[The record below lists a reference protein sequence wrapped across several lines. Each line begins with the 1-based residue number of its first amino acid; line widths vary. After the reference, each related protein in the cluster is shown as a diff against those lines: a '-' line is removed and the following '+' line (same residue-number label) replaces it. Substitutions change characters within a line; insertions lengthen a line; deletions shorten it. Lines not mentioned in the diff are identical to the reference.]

1 MGDEKLMVTFHT
13 FDYHMTVE
21 KQDVLFNQILFIIV
35 IKKYFVN
42 TFPLH
47 MLECKLSHCILNLI
61 LSQS

>member
-21 KQDVLFNQILFIIV
+21 KQYVWFNQILFIIV
-35 IKKYFVN
+35 FKKYFVN
-42 TFPLH
+42 TFPLY
-47 MLECKLSHCILNLI
+47 MLECKLSDHISNLI